1 MGPIMGN
8 LSSHAQNISKYE
20 NSQKKTKN
28 SKNGIATSL
37 GKKLLQKLSIDHVFT
52 LN

>member
-1 MGPIMGN
+1 MGPIMGK

-28 SKNGIATSL
+28 SNNGIATWQEIIA
-37 GKKLLQKLSIDHVFT
+37 KIVD
-52 LN
+52 